1 MAESIQ
7 RDDVA
12 ATLAA
17 RRELGG
23 DYEDALADALVDR
36 IGNTIDERI
45 DARLATH
52 KPARSG
58 LKVSPSAAAVLGGLG
73 MGGLFAVIGR
83 ADLQFAAVLW
93 LILAVA
99 AVAFLLGKWRAKS

>member
-1 MAESIQ
+1 MASIP

-17 RRELGG
+17 RRELGT
-23 DYEDALADALVDR
+23 DYEDALADALVER
-36 IGNTIDERI
+36 IGTTIDERI
-45 DARLATH
+45 DAKLATQERR
-52 KPARSG
+52 KG
-58 LKVSPSAAAVLGGLG
+58 TFNVTPSAAAVVSGLG
-73 MGGLFAVIGR
+73 LGGLFAVIGS
-83 ADLQFAAVLW
+83 ADLEFAAVLW